1 MNKKVLGI
9 IVIIIIALVGG
20 SACMKLSGSKSEAGA
35 NGETIKITHR
45 YGETEVPVNP
55 RKVVIL
61 DLGTLDIM
69 TVLGADVIALPK
81 SNLPS
86 YLDKYNDEKY
96 TDIGTLKE
104 FNIEKINELQPD
116 LIIIEGRQESFYE
129 ELSKIAPTIG
139 LGTINNDF
147 IGSLKNNTEVIGKIF
162 NKEKEATKEIEK
174 IEKDLA
180 EIKTKVEASGKN
192 ALMTMVS
199 DGTMSVYGKSSRF
212 SIMYNEL
219 GFKVADDNITDG
231 SHGQTISYEYLLE
244 KNPDYLFVLDKGVIL
259 KGEQQPAKEIIE
271 NDITKKM
278 KAYNN
283 KKIIYLDTETW
294 YLGGSGLM
302 ATENMI
308 NEINE
313 AIK

>member
-9 IVIIIIALVGG
+9 IVVIIVALVGG
-20 SACMKLSGSKSEAGA
+20 SAFMKLSGSKSESGV

-55 RKVVIL
+55 KKVVIL

-86 YLDKYNDEKY
+86 YLDKYSDEKY

-116 LIIIEGRQESFYE
+116 LIIIEGRQESFYD

-139 LGTINNDF
+139 LGTVNDDF

-162 NKEKEATKEIEK
+162 NKEKEATKELEK

-180 EIKTKVEASGKN
+180 EIKDKVEASGKN

-199 DGTMSVYGKSSRF
+199 DGSISVYGKSSRF
-212 SIMYNEL
+212 SIMYNEI

-259 KGEQQPAKEIIE
+259 KGEQQPAKDIIE

-278 KAYNN
+278 NAYNN
-283 KKIIYLDTETW
+283 NKIIYLDTETW

-302 ATENMI
+302 ATESMI

>member
-9 IVIIIIALVGG
+9 IVLIIVVLVGG
-20 SACMKLSGSKSEAGA
+20 SAFMKLSGSKSESGA
-35 NGETIKITHR
+35 NGEKIKITHR

-55 RKVVIL
+55 KKVVIL

-69 TVLGADVIALPK
+69 TVLGEEVIALPK
-81 SNLPS
+81 SSIAP
-86 YLDKYNDEKY
+86 YLEKYKDEKY
-96 TDIGTLKE
+96 IDLGTLKE
-104 FNIEKINELQPD
+104 FDIEKINELQPD

-139 LGTINNDF
+139 LGTVNNDF
-147 IGSLKNNTEVIGKIF
+147 IGSLKNNTETIGKIF
-162 NKEKEATKEIEK
+162 DKEKEATKELEK

-199 DGTMSVYGKSSRF
+199 DGAMSVFGKSSRF

-231 SHGQTISYEYLLE
+231 KHGQTISYEYLLE
-244 KNPDYLFVLDKGVIL
+244 KNPDYLFVLDKGLIQ
-259 KGEQQPAKEIIE
+259 KGEQQPAKDIIE
-271 NDITKKM
+271 N
-278 KAYNN
+278 
-283 KKIIYLDTETW
+283 
-294 YLGGSGLM
+294 
-302 ATENMI
+302 
-308 NEINE
+308 
-313 AIK
+313 

>member
-9 IVIIIIALVGG
+9 IILIIVALVGG
-20 SACMKLSGSKSEAGA
+20 SAFMKLSGSKSEAGA

-55 RKVVIL
+55 EKVVIL

-86 YLDKYNDEKY
+86 YFDKYADEKY

-162 NKEKEATKEIEK
+162 DKEKEATKELEK

-278 KAYNN
+278 NAYNN

-302 ATENMI
+302 ATQNMI